1 MYKRK
6 RYSLT
11 GSVIQIYFISVV
23 SLKKGFYCVQKVN
36 LHIKHDDLIIH
47 YVKWLTRRRIDKRQI
62 GKPM

>member
-1 MYKRK
+1 M
-6 RYSLT
+6 
-11 GSVIQIYFISVV
+11 IQIYFISVV